1 MQMEKL
7 LGSSIA
13 NLIANLAEN
22 IIKQND
28 ISILMY
34 IQKLITHHVRL
45 HKWYAFIKSN
55 NTHSL

>member
-1 MQMEKL
+1 MEKL

-13 NLIANLAEN
+13 NLITKITKN
-22 IIKQND
+22 IIKQNE

>member
-1 MQMEKL
+1 MEKL

-13 NLIANLAEN
+13 NLITKIAKN

-28 ISILMY
+28 ISILTY

-45 HKWYAFIKSN
+45 HKRYAFIKSN

>member
-1 MQMEKL
+1 MEKL
-7 LGSSIA
+7 LVSSIA

>member
-1 MQMEKL
+1 MEKL

-13 NLIANLAEN
+13 NLITNVAKN
-22 IIKQND
+22 IIKQNE
-28 ISILMY
+28 ISILTY

-45 HKWYAFIKSN
+45 DIWYAFIKSN

>member
-1 MQMEKL
+1 MEKL

-13 NLIANLAEN
+13 NLITKITKN
-22 IIKQND
+22 IIKQNE
-28 ISILMY
+28 ISILTY

>member
-1 MQMEKL
+1 MEKL

-13 NLIANLAEN
+13 NLKTKITKN
-22 IIKQND
+22 IIKQNE
-28 ISILMY
+28 ISILTY

>member
-1 MQMEKL
+1 MEKL

-13 NLIANLAEN
+13 NLITKITKN
-22 IIKQND
+22 IIKQNE
-28 ISILMY
+28 ISILTY

-55 NTHSL
+55 NIHSL

>member
-1 MQMEKL
+1 MEKL

-13 NLIANLAEN
+13 NLITIITKN
-22 IIKQND
+22 IIKQNE
-28 ISILMY
+28 ISILTY

-55 NTHSL
+55 NIHSL